1 MYLTGWGRYSG
12 IQAQGFF
19 FESIDSL
26 IGYVKILQDYIVY
39 AMGRS
44 YGDSALNKNA
54 LLSRRFN
61 KILFFDEQEGIITC
75 ESGVTLSDLID
86 IFLPRGWFLPVVPGT
101 KHITVGGAIA
111 SDIHG
116 KNHHKVGCFS
126 NFVMSFELM
135 VADGEILLC
144 SRDQNPQL
152 FYATCGGMGLTGIII
167 NVTFRLQ
174 PIKSSY
180 VRETIIRC
188 RNLEE
193 IFLLFDEKEEATY
206 SVGWLDCLAKG
217 KQLGRSILMLGEHDD
232 SGPLFREK
240 QRTLTIPIDLPSFIL
255 NKYSISTFNHIYYEL
270 HPSFTEG
277 RLISLDNFFF
287 PLDKIIFWNRM
298 YGRRGFIQYQFVL
311 PKAASFSGLKIIMD
325 KIATSGFGSFLAVIK
340 LFGKENKNY
349 LSFPMGGYTIALDF
363 KMQPKLL
370 RLLDELD
377 RIVVDY
383 GGRLYLAKDA
393 RMSKE
398 IFQNSYPKWEVF
410 LKMRQ
415 ELGLNK
421 KFNSLQSRRLGL

>member
-1 MYLTGWGRYSG
+1 
-12 IQAQGFF
+12 
-19 FESIDSL
+19 
-26 IGYVKILQDYIVY
+26 
-39 AMGRS
+39 
-44 YGDSALNKNA
+44 
-54 LLSRRFN
+54 
-61 KILFFDEQEGIITC
+61 
-75 ESGVTLSDLID
+75 
-86 IFLPRGWFLPVVPGT
+86 VPGT

-126 NFVMSFELM
+126 NFVLSFELM
-135 VADGEILLC
+135 LSDGEILLC

-152 FYATCGGMGLTGIII
+152 FYATCGGMGLTGIIT

-188 RNLEE
+188 KNLKETLQL
-193 IFLLFDEKEEATY
+193 IDEKEEATY

-217 KQLGRSILMLGEHDD
+217 KQLGRSILMLGEHAA

-240 QRTLTIPIDLPSFIL
+240 QRILTMPIDLPSFIL
-255 NKYSISTFNHIYYEL
+255 NKYSISTFNHIYYGL

-277 RLISLDNFFF
+277 RLVSLDNFFF

-325 KIATSGFGSFLAVIK
+325 KITTSGFGSFLAVIK

-349 LSFPMGGYTIALDF
+349 LSFPMAGYTIALDF

-421 KFNSLQSRRLGL
+421 KFNSLQSKRLGL

>member
-19 FESIDSL
+19 FESIDPL
-26 IGYVKILQDYIVY
+26 ISYVKIPQDYIVY

-126 NFVMSFELM
+126 NFVLSFELM
-135 VADGEILLC
+135 LSDGEILLC

-152 FYATCGGMGLTGIII
+152 FYATCGGMGLTGIIT

-188 RNLEE
+188 KNLKETLQL
-193 IFLLFDEKEEATY
+193 IDEKEEATY

-217 KQLGRSILMLGEHDD
+217 KQLGRSILMLGEHAA

-240 QRTLTIPIDLPSFIL
+240 QRILTMPIDLPSFIL
-255 NKYSISTFNHIYYEL
+255 NKYSISTFNHIYYGL

-277 RLISLDNFFF
+277 RLVSLDNFFF

-325 KIATSGFGSFLAVIK
+325 KITTSGFGSFLAVIK

-349 LSFPMGGYTIALDF
+349 LSFPMAGYTIALDF

-421 KFNSLQSRRLGL
+421 KFNSLQSKRLGL